1 MIESDWDATFG
12 DRKSEIVFIGQDM
25 DEAAIRKELDDCL
38 ATDYDLSTLKWEKG
52 YADEWPVQRTYALE

>member
-25 DEAAIRKELDDCL
+25 NEAAIRQELDDCL
-38 ATDYDLSTLKWEKG
+38 ATAEELSTQKWEKG
-52 YADEWPVQRTYALE
+52 YVDEWPVQRAYALD